1 MKNIV
6 YNFLDYNDKNNI
18 LYSTIEKISKD
29 KESLIVI
36 ENGMAENYYFAYL
49 NKSILDARD
58 NLISFEN
65 FWENIFINDRK
76 NLKDIKR
83 FFLFYSCL
91 NEDMK
96 KKLNVNS
103 YFECIEVA
111 DDFFEFFRY
120 IKSENEL
127 EKISLSKWQE
137 EKFNIFFE
145 IKKDFD
151 KLLNENNYI
160 PADWIDDVK
169 NLNSDFIKKYKKI
182 IFYDIVEFPE
192 NFSFIAEELKKY
204 SEIEIVLQMSE
215 NDFNKEKYK
224 LNKITLPERKIKL
237 NLKSYSNDLELYT
250 LVEENK
256 NKNYFST
263 DTNAEDKY
271 SIFSKSNKYYLN
283 DTKFYQIIESYLNIL
298 NAIDY
303 KNNGLIDIFVV
314 KENIF
319 KAAFMEFYGLDNQD
333 YNTFVDI
340 ISADYRYISLKIMEE
355 NKFDYYLKENTNL
368 SLNLKKILKNLSEI
382 EKIKNIENLN
392 EFLRSNFF
400 NSDENIKFFVE
411 NKFDTIYDKIYEILG
426 LLNYNE
432 NMEFFQNFSSI
443 FNKQVGKNIFTLF
456 FNYLNKIT
464 IYSSQKNK
472 AEKSLLKDFFSI
484 KYSKQNLESVVLV
497 HTDSQSLPKVRVNNN
512 LFTEKQK
519 KELGLLTNEEEIL
532 IQKYRFFQ
540 NIFTLSE
547 LEVSSLVDVD
557 NNIDYSAFIY
567 ELKNKYEFEENKES
581 NLKEF
586 VKALYE
592 QNKTENFY
600 KEEPKFRAF
609 LKEKSDFENSKLII
623 GAYDYIDLASNETFF
638 FLDKIC
644 GLDSKDESEAVA
656 GISSSLLGK
665 IVHKTMEEI
674 FRDKWKEILK
684 SSENLLISFKEIR
697 DYLKKNMEKEKLK
710 RENFMEEYIENIFI
724 PRFSINIEKFFKILY
739 EELKDKKITRIE
751 AEKGEKKQEKEI
763 PYFVY
768 ERIEVYLNGR
778 ADLIIETENQR
789 YIIDFKTG
797 NANSKQLEFYAV
809 MFYGK
814 DNDIADMNENLSVY
828 SASYNLWND
837 KETDKF
843 NFSKALFLKNEIKEG
858 NKILARGL
866 KETNIKIKEILQ
878 KFLAA
883 NKYKLP
889 TKSSLV
895 ENKYNFKEYY
905 RYANLIPLDK
915 MIGDEDDK

>member
-1 MKNIV
+1 M
-6 YNFLDYNDKNNI
+6 
-18 LYSTIEKISKD
+18 
-29 KESLIVI
+29 
-36 ENGMAENYYFAYL
+36 
-49 NKSILDARD
+49 
-58 NLISFEN
+58 
-65 FWENIFINDRK
+65 
-76 NLKDIKR
+76 
-83 FFLFYSCL
+83 
-91 NEDMK
+91 
-96 KKLNVNS
+96 
-103 YFECIEVA
+103 
-111 DDFFEFFRY
+111 
-120 IKSENEL
+120 
-127 EKISLSKWQE
+127 
-137 EKFNIFFE
+137 
-145 IKKDFD
+145 
-151 KLLNENNYI
+151 
-160 PADWIDDVK
+160 
-169 NLNSDFIKKYKKI
+169 
-182 IFYDIVEFPE
+182 
-192 NFSFIAEELKKY
+192 
-204 SEIEIVLQMSE
+204 
-215 NDFNKEKYK
+215 
-224 LNKITLPERKIKL
+224 
-237 NLKSYSNDLELYT
+237 
-250 LVEENK
+250 
-256 NKNYFST
+256 
-263 DTNAEDKY
+263 
-271 SIFSKSNKYYLN
+271 
-283 DTKFYQIIESYLNIL
+283 
-298 NAIDY
+298 
-303 KNNGLIDIFVV
+303 
-314 KENIF
+314 
-319 KAAFMEFYGLDNQD
+319 
-333 YNTFVDI
+333 
-340 ISADYRYISLKIMEE
+340 
-355 NKFDYYLKENTNL
+355 
-368 SLNLKKILKNLSEI
+368 
-382 EKIKNIENLN
+382 
-392 EFLRSNFF
+392 
-400 NSDENIKFFVE
+400 
-411 NKFDTIYDKIYEILG
+411 
-426 LLNYNE
+426 
-432 NMEFFQNFSSI
+432 
-443 FNKQVGKNIFTLF
+443 
-456 FNYLNKIT
+456 
-464 IYSSQKNK
+464 
-472 AEKSLLKDFFSI
+472 LKDFFSI

-567 ELKNKYEFEENKES
+567 ELKNKYEFGENKES

-644 GLDSKDESEAVA
+644 GLDSKDESEVVA

-684 SSENLLISFKEIR
+684 SSENLLISFEEIR

-889 TKSSLV
+889 TKSALV